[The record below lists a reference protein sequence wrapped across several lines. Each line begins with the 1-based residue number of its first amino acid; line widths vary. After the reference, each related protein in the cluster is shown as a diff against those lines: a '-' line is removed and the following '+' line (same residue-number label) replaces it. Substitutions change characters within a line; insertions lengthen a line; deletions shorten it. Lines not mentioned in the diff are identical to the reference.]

1 MKTLELTD
9 LFNRYLQN
17 TCSEAEVELLML
29 HFHSPDAR
37 VLNELVAQ
45 EMDKNDLGSAA
56 KEKDLRVSVD
66 RVHQNLRNNISKE
79 VVCHQKTVR
88 RLWSPIA
95 TAAAVLL
102 IVGLGIFF
110 YISYFAPRRA
120 DGKDSTKDLVNDLMP
135 GGNKAYLT
143 LANGQKLSL
152 TDVANGTLAKESGVE
167 ISKTADGQVIYTL
180 HHVKGGTTAT
190 NTIETP
196 NGGQYQVCLP
206 DGSKVWLNAASKL
219 IYPVSFATQKERK
232 VTLSGEAYFEITKD
246 KQHPFHVKTA
256 NQEIKVLGTHFNVNG
271 YSDEGS
277 IRTTLLEGSVR
288 VLAGN
293 GSGVQHQDAD
303 GVVLKPGQQSILKA
317 GKINVTKV
325 DTEEAIAWKQ
335 GVFNFNNEDIFSIM
349 RKLARWYNIEVIY
362 EGRVPDV
369 RFGAEISRSR
379 SLAQVLKILEKTEG
393 VKFKIEGRRV
403 TVMP

>member
-17 TCSEAEVELLML
+17 TCSEEELELLML
-29 HFHSPDAR
+29 HFHSPDVRA
-37 VLNELVAQ
+37 LNELVAQ
-45 EMDKNDLGSAA
+45 ELDKNDLGSASQ
-56 KEKDLRVSVD
+56 EQDLKVSID
-66 RVHQNLRNNISKE
+66 RVYQNLRNRISDQ
-79 VVCHQKTVR
+79 VIDHQKTVR

-95 TAAAVLL
+95 AAAAVLL
-102 IVGLGIFF
+102 IVGLGIIF
-110 YISYFAPRRA
+110 YISYYSPRRA
-120 DGKDSTKDLVNDLMP
+120 DGRDSTKDLVNDIMP

-180 HHVKGGTTAT
+180 QHAEGGMTAT

-219 IYPVSFATQKERK
+219 IYPVSFATQKERR
-232 VTLSGEAYFEITKD
+232 VTLSGEAYFEIAKD

-256 NQEIKVLGTHFNVNG
+256 NQEIEVLGTHFNVNG

-288 VLAGN
+288 ILAGN
-293 GSGVQHQDAD
+293 GSGMQRRDAY
-303 GVVLKPGQQSILKA
+303 GVVLKPGQQSILAA
-317 GKINVTKV
+317 GKINVTEV
-325 DTEEAIAWKQ
+325 DAEEAVAWKQ
-335 GVFNFNNEDIFSIM
+335 GVFNFHNEDIFSLM

-362 EGRVPDV
+362 EGSVPDV